1 MENKEGLIYKVIC
14 LENDKVYIGKTKE
27 FYGKKKQGAECRF
40 KKHIRDALNY
50 REDCPKFYNAI
61 RKYGKKKFK
70 IETILNCALEE
81 CDEYEQKY
89 IAEYKSYDDKY
100 GYNVALGGGGRS
112 IVKVTDETRKKMSE
126 SRPNKTD
133 NNIEPGICKEFRNG
147 IHVGYCARIVDKQV
161 ISSKTFSSTKNTLDE
176 NLQLARDWLKDYKN
190 GNLDEKNYKN
200 YNKENDL
207 PQKITYGKDKDGVIN
222 GYCVIVII
230 NNKRYRKSFQESEYT
245 LEKKFEM
252 AQKWLKD
259 FEDENIDKKTFGKQN
274 GKNTGLPKNISE
286 VKRNGEFIGYTAKIV
301 IDKKKYQKHFVDMN
315 HSKNEKLH
323 ITVKWLDDVKKG
335 LIDWNKLKTQNSK
348 NPNLEKNIGEIKI
361 DKKIVGYYV
370 KIKINKKNHIKQFAN
385 TINTPEKN
393 YELALKYKQEILN
406 AK

>member
-1 MENKEGLIYKVIC
+1 MENKEGVIYKVIC
-14 LENDKVYIGKTKE
+14 LENGKIYIGKTKK
-27 FYGKKKQGAECRF
+27 FYGKKKQGAEGRF

-61 RKYGKKKFK
+61 RKYGKEKFK

-89 IAEYKSYDDKY
+89 IAEYKSYDNKY
-100 GYNVALGGGGRS
+100 GYNIALGGGGRS
-112 IVKVTDETRKKMSE
+112 IVKVTEETRKKMSE

-133 NNIEPGICKEFRNG
+133 NNIEPGICKDFRNN

-176 NLQLARDWLKDYKN
+176 NLQLARNWLKDYKN
-190 GNLDEKNYKN
+190 DKLDKKNYKN

-207 PQKITYGKDKDGVIN
+207 PQKITYGKDKDGEIN

-259 FEDENIDKKTFGKQN
+259 FEDGKIDKKTFGTQN
-274 GKNTGLPKNISE
+274 GKNPKLPRNISE
-286 VKRNGEFIGYTAKIV
+286 AKKDGKIIGYTTKI
-301 IDKKKYQKHFVDMN
+301 
-315 HSKNEKLH
+315 S
-323 ITVKWLDDVKKG
+323 
-335 LIDWNKLKTQNSK
+335 
-348 NPNLEKNIGEIKI
+348 
-361 DKKIVGYYV
+361 
-370 KIKINKKNHIKQFAN
+370 INKKIYHKVFAN